1 MHPPSFDTW
10 TSVFLLFAFLGLLVA
25 PLHYLQQRH
34 RGHLNVFTALI
45 LLFFSLTLIEYVL
58 YWTGYQAV
66 YPQLTFSA
74 HLYYFLYGP
83 LLYFYIERLSGK
95 TLNWKE
101 ISVQLLPFVIFLVI
115 TAPLIF
121 MDVPAKRAMLTKGFP
136 RGSFYAGYFNI
147 FHPILLTLHL
157 SVYVFLTFRL
167 RRRFSGLGDIEK
179 WVRFLCYGLAGFTI
193 AIVSY
198 YVLVR
203 FPFFNTQWDYVISL
217 CMCFFIFSITL
228 LSFLRPQIFNGIS
241 FNQLDIGL
249 ENLNPVKYR
258 NSQLTENASQ
268 SLAEKLTQLMKE
280 QQIYRENE
288 LGLDKLATRLGV
300 SRHHLSQV
308 INEQFGKNFFEYI
321 NSLRIAD
328 AQSLLQQQNDDLH
341 IIDIAYQVGFNN
353 KVSFYKAFKNETGMT
368 PTEFRKSK
376 VLA

>member
-1 MHPPSFDTW
+1 
-10 TSVFLLFAFLGLLVA
+10 
-25 PLHYLQQRH
+25 
-34 RGHLNVFTALI
+34 
-45 LLFFSLTLIEYVL
+45 
-58 YWTGYQAV
+58 
-66 YPQLTFSA
+66 
-74 HLYYFLYGP
+74 
-83 LLYFYIERLSGK
+83 
-95 TLNWKE
+95 
-101 ISVQLLPFVIFLVI
+101 
-115 TAPLIF
+115 
-121 MDVPAKRAMLTKGFP
+121 
-136 RGSFYAGYFNI
+136 
-147 FHPILLTLHL
+147 
-157 SVYVFLTFRL
+157 
-167 RRRFSGLGDIEK
+167 
-179 WVRFLCYGLAGFTI
+179 
-193 AIVSY
+193 
-198 YVLVR
+198 
-203 FPFFNTQWDYVISL
+203 
-217 CMCFFIFSITL
+217 
-228 LSFLRPQIFNGIS
+228 
-241 FNQLDIGL
+241 LDIGL

-376 VLA
+376 VLV